1 MRNCNFMKTLAVGIL
16 SGAAMFAAQAQ
27 YKAPSQYFRKDFPA
41 PVKPGQQQQPQQPSQ
56 QPAATPR
63 TPPAQPTQ
71 PKFKDV
77 GTNAQ
82 FFFMTDTNHTYPWIK
97 ISSSVA
103 TNVKSGV
110 RTSVSPE
117 MPVQR

>member
-1 MRNCNFMKTLAVGIL
+1 MKTLAVAIL
-16 SGAAMFAAQAQ
+16 SGAAIFAAQAQ

-41 PVKPGQQQQPQQPSQ
+41 PVKPGQQPQQPSQ

-63 TPPAQPTQ
+63 TPAQPTQ

-82 FFFMTDTNHTYPWIK
+82 FFFMTDTNHAYPWMK

-110 RTSVSPE
+110 R
-117 MPVQR
+117 

>member
-1 MRNCNFMKTLAVGIL
+1 MKTLAVAIL
-16 SGAAMFAAQAQ
+16 SGAAIFAAQAQ

-41 PVKPGQQQQPQQPSQ
+41 PVKPSQQQQPQQPS
-56 QPAATPR
+56 ATPR
-63 TPPAQPTQ
+63 TPAQPTQ

-82 FFFMTDTNHTYPWIK
+82 FFFMTDTNHAYPWMK